1 MLGACLIV
9 VGFALFST
17 WAKRGGDGG
26 EGGGGGGGGGGSG
39 GGGEAGLPEE
49 GEPILRAARR
59 DLNLSYDS
67 LGDSP
72 LRSPEGFAQV
82 VPRARGSSG
91 GERGETSSS
100 SGIAGDGNA
109 FLLGQI

>member
-26 EGGGGGGGGGGSG
+26 EGGGGDGS

-82 VPRARGSSG
+82 VPRARGSSAG

-100 SGIAGDGNA
+100 GIAGDDGNA
-109 FLLGQI
+109 LGQI